1 MWMYFSNRRGAH
13 KWYPSMEDL
22 MFFTANDTGRKL
34 ALENQKWTN
43 VHQRNWNEMTT
54 RSMLEE
60 SELRMVTIN
69 FGPQHP
75 AAHGVL
81 RLIIEMN
88 GEYVARADPHIGL
101 LHRGTE
107 KLIEYKTYMQAL
119 PYFDRLDYVS
129 MMCNEQCFS
138 MAIEKLLNIDVPL
151 RAKYI
156 RSKQRIF
163 AYIL

>member
-1 MWMYFSNRRGAH
+1 MSTLQSAIDEKASKVYYAASRERQDELSWELPETQDPPARTPQLR
-13 KWYPSMEDL
+13 
-22 MFFTANDTGRKL
+22 
-34 ALENQKWTN
+34 N
-43 VHQRNWNEMTT
+43 VV
-54 RSMLEE
+54 L
-60 SELRMVTIN
+60 N

-88 GEYVARADPHIGL
+88 AEYVIRADPHIGL

-138 MAIEKLLNIDVPL
+138 MAIEKLLNIEVPL

-156 RSKQRIF
+156 RSKRSPVRF
-163 AYIL
+163 AGFPAFPAFPSEVA